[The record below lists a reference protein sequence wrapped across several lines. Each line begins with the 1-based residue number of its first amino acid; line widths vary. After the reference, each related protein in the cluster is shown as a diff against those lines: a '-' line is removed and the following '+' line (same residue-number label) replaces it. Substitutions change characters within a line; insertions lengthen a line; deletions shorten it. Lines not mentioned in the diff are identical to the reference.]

1 MTGFPVGSPLDRFL
15 RLVRTRIH
23 TRPPAL
29 ARSSNSPLT
38 WTEVQVAP
46 FQCHTVVVQ
55 EFPVQ
60 LSLLSAQTFDRLST
74 AIGPPN
80 EAGSATDVQEWPL
93 HTMAPS
99 PPAFSEPK
107 IHTSAADDAATPKGW
122 KPAEAAMDSLAQAHP
137 FQCRTS
143 GRVAPLR

>member
-15 RLVRTRIH
+15 RLVRARIH

-29 ARSSNSPLT
+29 ARSSYSPLT

-60 LSLLSAQTFDRLST
+60 LSLLSAQTFDRPST

-80 EAGSATDVQEWPL
+80 EAGSASDVQEWPL
-93 HTMAPS
+93 QIMASS

-107 IHTSAADDAATPKGW
+107 IHTSVADDAATPKGW
-122 KPAEAAMDSLAQAHP
+122 KPDEPGIVSLPQDDP

-143 GRVAPLR
+143 GRVAPLG